1 MKLKK
6 YFCSIFGIL
15 AILLLSAC
23 APKMSTK
30 SAEFPMMYEE
40 RPASILILPPIN
52 ESTAA
57 DAKEYYSTTIQ
68 EPLAF
73 AGYYTFPY
81 SITSEILKMEG
92 IYDTELLVNL
102 PLSKFKEY
110 FGADA
115 VLFTTIKKWDLS
127 YIILASTL
135 TVSIDCKLKSTT
147 SNQILWKYTGTVVVD
162 LSGGNA
168 GGGLAGLIVKVI
180 VAAVQSAAA
189 DYAPYA
195 RQANYHALSSMPYG
209 KYHSEHNKDQQVQF
223 VDQTPEA
230 NKTNK

>member
-30 SAEFPMMYEE
+30 LAEFPMMYEE

-81 SITSEILKMEG
+81 PITSEILKMEG

-127 YIILASTL
+127 YMILASTL

-195 RQANYHALSSMPYG
+195 RQANYRALSSMPYG

-230 NKTNK
+230 NKTD

>member
-30 SAEFPMMYEE
+30 LAEFPMMYEE

-81 SITSEILKMEG
+81 PITSEILKMEG

-127 YIILASTL
+127 YMILASTL

-168 GGGLAGLIVKVI
+168 SGGLAGLIVKVV

-195 RQANYHALSSMPYG
+195 RQANYRALTSMPYG

-223 VDQTPEA
+223 IDQTPEA
-230 NKTNK
+230 NKTD